1 MSLHIERCFSGGS
14 SLFSDSQCSRIS
26 HSVPMYEAKC
36 QSIIIIQ
43 LTIIKNNDI
52 YFRVEIFQ
60 LISLLKQ
67 AEELE

>member
-1 MSLHIERCFSGGS
+1 
-14 SLFSDSQCSRIS
+14 
-26 HSVPMYEAKC
+26 MYEAKC

-43 LTIIKNNDI
+43 LTVIKNNDV